1 MFKIQRSANEKS
13 IVFTLSG
20 RIKAE
25 RLAELEKLLEGE
37 AGDHNLILDLQEG
50 I

>member
-1 MFKIQRSANEKS
+1 VNNYRSQFN
-13 IVFTLSG
+13 
-20 RIKAE
+20 RI
-25 RLAELEKLLEGE
+25 LAGSTYDDE